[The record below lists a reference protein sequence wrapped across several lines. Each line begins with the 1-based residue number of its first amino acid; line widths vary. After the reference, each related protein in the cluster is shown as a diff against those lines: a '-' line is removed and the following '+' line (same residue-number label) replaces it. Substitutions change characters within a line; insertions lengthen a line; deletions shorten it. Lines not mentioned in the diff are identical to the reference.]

1 MARARTYTL
10 IGRDG
15 RSYESPHKG
24 ELGGHRGT
32 GVYGR
37 LDCPVALSLI
47 ARGRN
52 RADLRV
58 FFADEATAV
67 AAGFRPC
74 GACMRDAYAVWKA
87 AEAAGGEPRSPR
99 C

>member
-1 MARARTYTL
+1 LLSVGRTYTL

-15 RSYESPHKG
+15 LQYESPRKG
-24 ELGGHRGT
+24 KLGGHRGT

-58 FFADEATAV
+58 FFADEETAI

-74 GACMRDAYAVWKA
+74 GACMREEYRRWKA
-87 AEAAGGEPRSPR
+87 GT
-99 C
+99 